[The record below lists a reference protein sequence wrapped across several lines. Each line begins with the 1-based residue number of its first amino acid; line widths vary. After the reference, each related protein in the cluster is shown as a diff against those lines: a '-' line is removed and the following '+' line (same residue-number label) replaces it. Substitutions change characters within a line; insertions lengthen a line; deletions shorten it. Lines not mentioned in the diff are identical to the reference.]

1 MDSSLNS
8 IIEENLNI
16 LKSRG
21 ATKWTGSKYEAV
33 KTSSR
38 TVIGDFGEH
47 TLVDLFNSLGLVAKI
62 VNKGRGDFDI
72 LLLNPLSG
80 KSIKIEV
87 KTATED
93 VNRNFQF
100 NGIKKGIDYDCVF
113 CLGIAPSEMFF
124 GIFPRELC
132 EEKLTTNMSK
142 GVTGSYK
149 MTASLRHSVWGLVP
163 LTRGALK
170 KEIYKYV

>member
-16 LKSRG
+16 LKSRRT
-21 ATKWTGSKYEAV
+21 TKWTGSKYEVV

-38 TVIGDFGEH
+38 TVIGDFGER
-47 TLVDLFNSLGLVAKI
+47 TLMDLFNSLGLVAKI
-62 VNKGRGDFDI
+62 VNKGKGDFDI
-72 LLLNPLSG
+72 LLLNPWGG
-80 KSIKIEV
+80 KSIKVEV

-93 VNRNFQF
+93 VNGCFQF

-113 CLGIAPSEMFF
+113 CLGIAPAEMFF

-142 GVTGSYK
+142 GVVGSYK
-149 MTASLRHSVWGLVP
+149 MTASPRHSVWNLLP
-163 LTRGALK
+163 LAKKTLK